1 VDPSNGIDRFPE
13 NRRIREVRWRFD
25 DGTTVEQRFSD
36 NPSMQRTTVDAT
48 TSSVT
53 IELSSRPGDPD
64 HDYLPISEVS
74 IVGTT

>member
-1 VDPSNGIDRFPE
+1 MCPGRKRADM
-13 NRRIREVRWRFD
+13 
-25 DGTTVEQRFSD
+25 GTTVEQRFSD
-36 NPSMQRTTVDAT
+36 SPSMQWTAVDAT

-53 IELSSRPGDPD
+53 IELLSSRPGDPD